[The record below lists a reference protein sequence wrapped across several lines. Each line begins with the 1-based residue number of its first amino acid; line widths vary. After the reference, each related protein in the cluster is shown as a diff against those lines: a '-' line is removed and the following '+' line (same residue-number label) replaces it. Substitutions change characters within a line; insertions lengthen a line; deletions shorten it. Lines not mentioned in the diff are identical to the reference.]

1 MFDRSEANPQRF
13 VAPDRFTSELVGAS
27 TDRGEV
33 GNVTLVHMPPVAG
46 EGPET
51 GLRRSR
57 NSRNLAAV

>member
-1 MFDRSEANPQRF
+1 MFDRLEANPLRF
-13 VAPDRFTSELVGAS
+13 VAPDRFTSQRVGAS

-33 GNVTLVHMPPVAG
+33 GNVTLIHMPPVAG

-57 NSRNLAAV
+57 NGPKLIAV